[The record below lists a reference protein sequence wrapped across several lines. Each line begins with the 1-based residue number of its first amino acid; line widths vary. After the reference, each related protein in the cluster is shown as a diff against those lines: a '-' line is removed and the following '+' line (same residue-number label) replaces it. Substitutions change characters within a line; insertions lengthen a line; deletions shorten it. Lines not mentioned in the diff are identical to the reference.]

1 MELTLREERVKLL
14 SQKLAEV
21 ARARNKKIIDHLEKE
36 WKIEEDWEKVL
47 RRNLK
52 IPFKKDDVRSS
63 FNFKKYMLFD
73 FKVGCN
79 RMSQGRSF
87 DEIHITFEQS
97 IFCENNT
104 LLSFAFHIFDD
115 DIQLVWKFDDSFS
128 DEVHS
133 RAAEI
138 IKNFIIKEMEIPE

>member
-1 MELTLREERVKLL
+1 MELTIREQRMHLL
-14 SQKLAEV
+14 NRKLAEV
-21 ARARNKKIIDHLEKE
+21 ARVRNDKTIGLLARAWKLERSE
-36 WKIEEDWEKVL
+36 
-47 RRNLK
+47 
-52 IPFKKDDVRSS
+52 VRSS
-63 FNFKKYMLFD
+63 FNFKKHMLFD
-73 FKVGCN
+73 YKIGCN
-79 RMSQGRSF
+79 RMSQGKSF
-87 DEIHITFEQS
+87 DEIYITFEQS

-138 IKNFIIKEMEIPE
+138 IKNFLIKEMEIPE

>member
-1 MELTLREERVKLL
+1 MELTIREQRMQLL
-14 SQKLAEV
+14 NRKLAEV
-21 ARARNKKIIDHLEKE
+21 ARVRNDKTIGLLARTWKLERSE
-36 WKIEEDWEKVL
+36 
-47 RRNLK
+47 
-52 IPFKKDDVRSS
+52 VRSS
-63 FNFKKYMLFD
+63 FNFKKYQLFD
-73 FKVGCN
+73 YKIGCN
-79 RMSQGRSF
+79 RMSQGKSF

-104 LLSFAFHIFDD
+104 LLSFAFHIFND